1 MIVLKRRINSMK
13 NTILDETYLQLLKII
28 ALIKTLKG
36 SREISIVITKLEEA
50 EMWLSKEVDK

>member
-1 MIVLKRRINSMK
+1 MK